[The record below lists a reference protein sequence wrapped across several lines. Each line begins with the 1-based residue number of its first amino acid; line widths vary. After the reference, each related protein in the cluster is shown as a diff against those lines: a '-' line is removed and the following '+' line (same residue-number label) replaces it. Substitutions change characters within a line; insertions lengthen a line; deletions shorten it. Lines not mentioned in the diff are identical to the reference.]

1 MKTKEEI
8 VLTVN
13 RILEKTD
20 PMGLMALGCPKNEYI
35 PEAKLIADNLIKND
49 LIVCEPKIVHDVLLK
64 MFDEEFSPEECK
76 NISDEITKELS
87 Y

>member
-20 PMGLMALGCPKNEYI
+20 PMGLMTLGCPKNEYI

-49 LIVCEPKIVHDVLLK
+49 LIACEPKIVHDVLLK
-64 MFDEEFSPEECK
+64 MFDEEFSPEVCK
-76 NISDEITKELS
+76 NISDEITKGLS
-87 Y
+87 C